1 MERDRLSA
9 FLQIL
14 LVTLL
19 WSSSYILTKFGLNE
33 VTPLSLVALRYIT
46 ASIILLIVALVRGE
60 LATMYRDKLLKLGF
74 LGVTGYS
81 IAQGLQ
87 CLGLFYLPAVT
98 VTFILNFT
106 PIHVLFL
113 SLIFLGERP
122 TKWQLIGVV
131 LVLSGAYVFFSE
143 RLVGGNLTGVVITL
157 TSGLGWAAY
166 LVSGRLL
173 FRDGEKGTLGM
184 TAISMSI
191 GTVFIA
197 GTAFTIE
204 GFTGVSLSA
213 WGIILWLGVVN
224 TAFAFL
230 LWNHALKRLE
240 AFEVAITQNTMLIQI
255 ALLSWIFLG
264 EQLTLMKVF
273 AMALVFFGVLIVQ
286 LKND

>member
-1 MERDRLSA
+1 MERGRLTA
-9 FLQIL
+9 FLEIL

-33 VTPLSLVALRYIT
+33 VTPLILVALRYIT
-46 ASIILLIVALVRGE
+46 ASVILLIVALVRGE
-60 LATMYRDKLLKLGF
+60 LVAIDRDSLLKLGF
-74 LGVTGYS
+74 LGITGYS
-81 IAQGLQ
+81 VAQGLQ
-87 CLGLFYLPAVT
+87 CLGLFYLPAVS

-106 PIHVLFL
+106 PILVLLL

-143 RLVGGNLTGVVITL
+143 RLVGVNLTGVVITL
-157 TSGLGWAAY
+157 ISGFGWAAY

-173 FRDGEKGTLGM
+173 FRDEKKGTLGM

-191 GTVFIA
+191 GTLFIA
-197 GTAFTIE
+197 GTAFTVE
-204 GFTGVSLSA
+204 GFSSLSLNA
-213 WGIILWLGVVN
+213 WGIILWLGLVN
-224 TAFAFL
+224 TAFSFL

-255 ALLSWIFLG
+255 AVLSWIFLG

-273 AMALVFFGVLIVQ
+273 AMVLVFFGVLIVQ

>member
-1 MERDRLSA
+1 MERSRLLA
-9 FLQIL
+9 FLEIL

-19 WSSSYILTKFGLNE
+19 WSSSYILTKFGLIE
-33 VTPLSLVALRYIT
+33 VTPLILVALRYIT
-46 ASIILLIVALVRGE
+46 ASVILLIVALMRGE
-60 LATMYRDKLLKLGF
+60 LVAIDCDSLLKLGF
-74 LGVTGYS
+74 LGITGYS

-87 CLGLFYLPAVT
+87 CLGLSYLPAVS

-106 PIHVLFL
+106 PIQVLLL

-122 TKWQLIGVV
+122 TKWQLSGVA

-143 RLVGGNLTGVVITL
+143 RLVGGNLTGIMITL
-157 TSGLGWAAY
+157 VSGLGWAAY

-173 FRDGEKGTLGM
+173 FRDKEKGTLGM
-184 TAISMSI
+184 TAISMGI
-191 GTVFIA
+191 GTLFIA
-197 GTAFTIE
+197 GAAFTIE
-204 GFTGVSLSA
+204 GFTHISLSA
-213 WGIILWLGVVN
+213 WGIILWLGLVN

-255 ALLSWIFLG
+255 AVLSWIFLG
-264 EQLTLMKVF
+264 EQLTPLKVF

>member
-1 MERDRLSA
+1 MERGRLIA
-9 FLQIL
+9 FLEIL

-33 VTPLSLVALRYIT
+33 VSPLLLVALRYIT
-46 ASIILLIVALVRGE
+46 ASVILLIVALVRGE
-60 LATMYRDKLLKLGF
+60 LVMLDRDTLLRLGF
-74 LGVTGYS
+74 LGITGYS

-106 PIHVLFL
+106 PIQVLIL

-131 LVLSGAYVFFSE
+131 LVLSGAYFFFSE
-143 RLVGGNLTGVVITL
+143 RLIGGNLTGIVITL
-157 TSGLGWAAY
+157 VSGLGWAAY
-166 LVSGRLL
+166 LVSGKLL
-173 FRDGEKGTLGM
+173 FKGEEKGTLGM

-191 GTVFIA
+191 GTIFIA
-197 GTAFTIE
+197 GTAFTFE
-204 GFTGVSLSA
+204 GFSGVSLSA
-213 WGIILWLGVVN
+213 WGIILWLGLVN

-255 ALLSWIFLG
+255 AVLSWIFLG

-273 AMALVFFGVLIVQ
+273 AMTLVFFGVLIVQ